1 MPSCGMPLPRQLSVF
16 ALVGVVATT
25 LHYAVLVG
33 LVELAAWAPV
43 PGALAGYLS
52 GGIVSYFLNRRHTFA
67 SDRPHEETT
76 WRFALVA
83 FVGFCLTY
91 GFMGLF
97 VDRMGAPYL
106 PAQIVTTGV
115 VFFWSYLGN
124 RLWTFRAGQA

>member
-1 MPSCGMPLPRQLSVF
+1 MPLPRQLSVF

-52 GGIVSYFLNRRHTFA
+52 GGIVSYYLNRRHTFA

-83 FVGFCLTY
+83 LVGFCLTY

-124 RLWTFRAGQA
+124 RLWTFRAGPA